1 MSKATVRV
9 VEVNGN
15 ARAVTFVQISAHT
28 YSAECK
34 NGQTIYVRRSVGS
47 KGKQGWVA
55 YIAGIRTKCWALK
68 PASAFAAAVRK
79 FWK

>member
-1 MSKATVRV
+1 MSKATIRV
-9 VEVNGN
+9 VNVNGN

-34 NGQTIYVRRSVGS
+34 NRATIYVRRAAGS
-47 KGKQGWVA
+47 KGNHAW
-55 YIAGIRTKCWALK
+55 AGFVRGRSTPCRALT
-68 PASAFAAAVRK
+68 PAAAFAAAVRK